1 MYIFLHK
8 GKIIITI
15 TENGDYMAIDAM
27 EEIIIYEEKA
37 KKIKE
42 DSKIFAKEIYEKII
56 SAATEEAA
64 KQEKEYKD
72 KLLKEHEELK
82 EKYINLLKEH
92 ENYVKSEANTLLNN
106 LLKNKTELAK
116 SLVAYILDKE

>member
-1 MYIFLHK
+1 
-8 GKIIITI
+8 
-15 TENGDYMAIDAM
+15 MAIDAM